1 MIYVFAMG
9 VILVIVGSVAVK
21 YVINEIEYNDNE
33 YF

>member
-21 YVINEIEYNDNE
+21 YVINEIEYKDSDL
-33 YF
+33 F